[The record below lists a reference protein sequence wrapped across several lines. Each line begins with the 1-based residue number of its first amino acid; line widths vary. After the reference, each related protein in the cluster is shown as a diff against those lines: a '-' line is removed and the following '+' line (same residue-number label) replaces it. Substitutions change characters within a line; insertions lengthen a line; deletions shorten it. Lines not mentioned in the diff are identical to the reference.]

1 MRNENKRSENLKL
14 FVEGSG
20 FDSLVGEST
29 KNVKVAQDDQG
40 WLNGR
45 QSDNLGAGGQII
57 LDAGTNKI

>member
-14 FVEGSG
+14 FVEGGG

-29 KNVKVAQDDQG
+29 KNVKVAQYDQG

-45 QSDNLGAGGQII
+45 QSDNLGAGVQII
-57 LDAGTNKI
+57 